1 MVFVQFKGNEMKLTE
16 IRNSINEIS
25 AIGGLKQVVKG
36 NTDRVEGIKL
46 SKEMAQAMI
55 DWFNS
60 SPYGRKYPKAA
71 KARLHISLGI
81 MSVMGLDRYA
91 KFKGAKE
98 ELKHIKDLSKAM
110 RDNVNEA
117 KGKFKK
123 DDLVYNKRT
132 KTVGIVRLGD
142 DASGEVKTDADGNVN
157 VDELEKYNPI
167 KNKHQSNAKVAP
179 STEKEVNKRGLFNPF
194 KNESVVNEDDN
205 PCWKNYQ
212 MVGMKKKNGKD
223 VPNCVPEG
231 LKEGVMS
238 DIHLTIKSSSS
249 EEDFI
254 KKFFKKY
261 GKQVKPNK
269 ESILWV
275 KDLYSDVKNESVV
288 NEVKK
293 GEAELFK
300 GKTGWMLNINNGKS
314 TFTYDLG
321 GRDRKFR
328 GKGDKL
334 KTTEKQAKEF
344 AKKLLKH
351 PDFKGQIKLRES
363 VVNEVKYDI
372 GMARKGNGITIYN
385 KAEEE
390 KGDYK
395 NVAHIDS
402 KGKVKYYDK
411 KVPSNIKKQIE
422 AEAKK
427 MMEIKIEGTMKL
439 TDLLNEDVYVKNKKT
454 GNTYQVKNANPAKHV
469 PPSKDDIAKAKSDAE
484 DEPNRQPSK
493 EEPKSEPKKDGPKIE
508 LSKDFDSLYYADDIE
523 SDVEKLEGKISDED
537 YKKIMSQ
544 VEDLSMVQQDA
555 EEAENYDSPEEAEE
569 DGLDVRPKEE
579 IEKMAS
585 DIKDMIRQSN
595 GTPKE
600 EPKSEPKKDEPKSE
614 PKRVPLD
621 KNDSYYIKT
630 AVEKKMGPAAFKALS
645 YGDQQKAYNGEME
658 SRGWEKGDDGE
669 WTKPVE
675 ESSKRKIKESKG
687 NTMKLKD
694 LLKESFEG
702 MKVQSNPFH
711 TPFVKEND
719 EESREES
726 NEMNNEQ
733 KQAFL
738 EAVKSYKTFGESIY
752 RKEGLSKVYESIRNL
767 VESAGKNMVK
777 ETEGSFDGIT
787 VGRHVKR
794 MNESF
799 KVFEKTL
806 REVGTLQQR
815 LEASYDEIGETL
827 GKYYEINELEEG
839 NEFGANRAKA
849 IANGDSEFEVDGK
862 TYPVKSVDK
871 KDKDNAKEFTK
882 ESKGNMKLKNLLNE
896 SFGFG
901 ELPSSKLM
909 KMKVSAKDML
919 ASVSNK
925 KVNESEEVEEEKINE
940 GGFATWEMSFAD
952 MTLSGVKLSKKNV
965 YKVKARNTVEA
976 IKKAAKMAGV
986 GDSWIATQTHSLKKI
1001 G

>member
-1 MVFVQFKGNEMKLTE
+1 MKLTD

-25 AIGGLKQVVKG
+25 AIGGLKMVVKG
-36 NTDRVEGIKL
+36 NTKEVEGIKL

-71 KARLHISLGI
+71 KGPLHISLGI
-81 MSVMGLDRYA
+81 MMSFGLERYA
-91 KFKGAKE
+91 KHKGAKE
-98 ELKHIKDLSKAM
+98 ELKYIKGLSK
-110 RDNVNEA
+110 RTNESVVNEA
-117 KGKFKK
+117 KVEFKK

-132 KTVGIVRLGD
+132 KTVGIVRDVFKDGGGD
-142 DASGEVKTDADGNVN
+142 LRTDADGVVN
-157 VDELEKYNPI
+157 IDELEKYNPI
-167 KNKHQSNAKVAP
+167 KNKNHSNAKVAP

-275 KDLYSDVKNESVV
+275 KDLYSDVKNESV
-288 NEVKK
+288 NESKFAGWIAGYNGKQIEIKK
-293 GEAELFK
+293 GEAK
-300 GKTGWMLNINNGKS
+300 
-314 TFTYDLG
+314 DLYNA
-321 GRDRKFR
+321 KLLAI
-328 GKGDKL
+328 KKL
-334 KTTEKQAKEF
+334 KVPKSKVGLMF
-344 AKKLLKH
+344 
-351 PDFKGQIKLRES
+351 IKPAVDES
-363 VVNEVKYDI
+363 VVNEAKYDI

-402 KGKVKYYDK
+402 KGKVKYFDK
-411 KVPSNIKKQIE
+411 KIPSNIKKQIE

-427 MMEIKIEGTMKL
+427 MMEIT
-439 TDLLNEDVYVKNKKT
+439 
-454 GNTYQVKNANPAKHV
+454 
-469 PPSKDDIAKAKSDAE
+469 
-484 DEPNRQPSK
+484 K
-493 EEPKSEPKKDGPKIE
+493 EE
-508 LSKDFDSLYYADDIE
+508 
-523 SDVEKLEGKISDED
+523 
-537 YKKIMSQ
+537 
-544 VEDLSMVQQDA
+544 
-555 EEAENYDSPEEAEE
+555 
-569 DGLDVRPKEE
+569 
-579 IEKMAS
+579 
-585 DIKDMIRQSN
+585 
-595 GTPKE
+595 
-600 EPKSEPKKDEPKSE
+600 
-614 PKRVPLD
+614 
-621 KNDSYYIKT
+621 
-630 AVEKKMGPAAFKALS
+630 
-645 YGDQQKAYNGEME
+645 
-658 SRGWEKGDDGE
+658 
-669 WTKPVE
+669 
-675 ESSKRKIKESKG
+675 
-687 NTMKLKD
+687 TMKLKD
-694 LLKESFEG
+694 ILKESFENG
-702 MKVQSNPFH
+702 KIYSNPFH

-719 EESREES
+719 EAGKEES
-726 NEMNNEQ
+726 SEMTTEQ

-738 EAVKSYKTFGESIY
+738 EAVKAYKSFGESIY
-752 RKEGLSKVYESIRNL
+752 RKEGLAKVYESIRGL

-787 VGRHVKR
+787 VSRHVKR

-799 KVFEKTL
+799 KIFEKTL

-815 LEASYDEIGETL
+815 LESSYDEIGETL
-827 GKYYEINELEEG
+827 GKYYEISESHGEEEIEEG
-839 NEFGANRAKA
+839 NEFGAARTTA

-862 TYPVKSVDK
+862 TYPVKDVSKD
-871 KDKDNAKEFTK
+871 DKDNAKEFKK
-882 ESKGNMKLKNLLNE
+882 ENTKGNMKLKDLLNE
-896 SFGFG
+896 SFGIG
-901 ELPSSKLM
+901 KLPSEKLM

-925 KVNESEEVEEEKINE
+925 KINEDTVSNGAVSTLEKGIQRILGTEVNHNINRNGAHEFYIDDAEFVVGVSEEEPAMGKKQKVAYSFSIYDDGARKYLGKGTAADEKDLIKKVLSIAKKYKKQLLLTTESVVKEEEINE
-940 GGFATWEMSFAD
+940 GGFATWEMRFAD
-952 MTLSGVKLSKKNV
+952 MNLGGVKLSKKNV

-986 GDSWIATQTHSLKKI
+986 EKNWIATQTHSLKKI